1 MQGSILTKNQ
11 NLRAKIFPNLWSNY
25 LGSQNL
31 PDYISGNSN
40 VQHTKLDILSYLIMF
55 WLAINQLS

>member
-40 VQHTKLDILSYLIMF
+40 VQHTKLDILSYFFHYELT
-55 WLAINQLS
+55 L